1 MKTLSHTETSSL
13 QALLSWSED
22 LITRVT
28 ASMKPKHR
36 AGQIAAIV
44 AESGNPSGA

>member
-1 MKTLSHTETSSL
+1 MKTLSHTETSAL

-22 LITRVT
+22 LIARIA

-36 AGQIAAIV
+36 AGRIAAVV
-44 AESGNPSGA
+44 AESGNPSGT